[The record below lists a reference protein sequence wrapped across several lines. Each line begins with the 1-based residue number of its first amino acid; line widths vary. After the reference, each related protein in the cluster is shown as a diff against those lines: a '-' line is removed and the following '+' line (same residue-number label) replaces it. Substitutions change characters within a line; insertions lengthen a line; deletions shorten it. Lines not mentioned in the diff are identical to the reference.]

1 MTAYLRWALAF
12 ALLMPWAAHAV
23 DGIAIST
30 QYAYKDWDRGGDLV
44 RYDIKNGDV
53 VKRTIIFDGAGG
65 NVQKARSRARFPSI
79 NKQGTQVAFFR
90 ATNDSAWFV
99 CVMNLDGTGLCN
111 LARIPSTYSPRGYL
125 YLTTDGWVYYTM
137 GGDQTND
144 EGSHLLWRVNVNDP
158 STNQQVVRF
167 DYGLWQFGM
176 SADGKRMVLRPAVDV
191 NDGSCCAS
199 AYRYIPPG
207 DGHFTAANRLL
218 DGMGC
223 GLGISPSGTWVMKL
237 QGGSHTGVGLS
248 TWEHSFTSTSNTDVG
263 FHSFLINKWLL
274 PSGRVTAHCGYY
286 EVDTTITLYAGLGMD
301 CNRWSSNSDK
311 WLCLQMGWPEQSSGS
326 GRYSY
331 CGSNQVLFN
340 WVDSIAI
347 GTSQLRRSCM
357 DSYGF
362 GANCDVDLPDSMFR
376 RSDAG
381 DFFVTAPQADV
392 NADLRALVSHSG
404 IPSSA
409 VPGPGALSIR
419 PSAEGML
426 VRIAVRGS
434 FQVRILDVKGR
445 LVARRA
451 IEGPTAAWLAVPDAA
466 LGVRYITLAN
476 GANSWTVTTAS
487 VSQ

>member
-1 MTAYLRWALAF
+1 MKR
-12 ALLMPWAAHAV
+12 LLSLIAAIACCVPSGTRAV
-23 DGIAIST
+23 DGIAVST
-30 QYAYKDWDRGGDLV
+30 QYAYKDWDRGGDLAK
-44 RYDIKNGDV
+44 YDIKNGDV

-65 NVQKARSRARFPSI
+65 NVQKVRSRARFPSI

-99 CVMNLDGTGLCN
+99 SLMNLDGTGLRN
-111 LARIPSTYSPRGYL
+111 LARVPQAYSPRGYL

-137 GGDQTND
+137 GGDQSND
-144 EGSHLLWRVNVNDP
+144 EGSHQLWRVNVNDP

-199 AYRYIPPG
+199 AYRYLPPG
-207 DGHFTAANRLL
+207 DGHFTSANRLL
-218 DGMGC
+218 DGGGC

-248 TWEHSFTSTSNTDVG
+248 TWEHSFINTSNTDVG

-274 PSGRVTAHCGYY
+274 PGGRVTAHCGYY

-311 WLCLQMGWPEQSSGS
+311 WLCLQMGWVEQSSGS

-340 WVDSIAI
+340 WVDSVAI

-357 DSYGF
+357 DNYGF

-381 DFFVTAPQADV
+381 DFLVTAPLTDI
-392 NADLRALVSHSG
+392 NADLRAQVSHSG
-404 IPSSA
+404 M
-409 VPGPGALSIR
+409 
-419 PSAEGML
+419 PSATGRTPAAFSFHRMPAGMDVEISAAGPHAVTIVNPAGCV
-426 VRIAVRGS
+426 VRCWKGTSPSVYQAPTAGFARGMYFVKVSVRG
-434 FQVRILDVKGR
+434 K
-445 LVARRA
+445 
-451 IEGPTAAWLAVPDAA
+451 TAVWPAV
-466 LGVRYITLAN
+466 V
-476 GANSWTVTTAS
+476 
-487 VSQ
+487 Q